1 MDLHYK
7 REVTV
12 GGLVILGLA
21 VFVLGTTWLGGKSF
35 KSEKLYQARFDRI
48 GTLQE
53 GSAVKISGYT
63 IGRIRKVE
71 LKGLGEVMVYFSVSA
86 TKVRL
91 MTDAHA
97 LDEEPLAFGDAW
109 MTLNPGSSTVALADD
124 GIIPGTLPGNFLDKA
139 QSLSD
144 QADSVMLG
152 VRAIANQNTADE
164 LHATLRSMQ
173 RALNAMAERVPGT
186 TEEANKT
193 LASLRHMTEQLDT
206 LLSSP
211 ALRRTIDRLDTLTG
225 NLSGMSAQFTTTGG
239 RLDTLLSGILKGQGT
254 LGKMATDS
262 GLYYDARSTSASLR
276 ALLDTLAKH
285 PGKITVQVK
294 MF

>member
-97 LDEEPLAFGDAW
+97 IDEEPLAFGDAW
-109 MTLNPGSSTVALADD
+109 MTLNPGSSTVPLADD
-124 GIIPGTLPGNFLDKA
+124 GVIPGTLPGTFLDKA
-139 QSLSD
+139 QGLSD
-144 QADSVMLG
+144 HADTVLLG
-152 VRAIANQNTADE
+152 VRALANQKTADE
-164 LHATLRSMQ
+164 LYATLRSMQ
-173 RALNAMAERVPGT
+173 RTLNVIAERLPQT
-186 TEEANKT
+186 TDEANKT
-193 LASLRHMTEQLDT
+193 LASLRHMTGQLDS
-206 LLSSP
+206 LISSP
-211 ALRRTIDRLDTLTG
+211 GLQRTTNRLDTLTG
-225 NLSGMSAQFTTTGG
+225 NLSTMSAQFTTTGA
-239 RLDTLLSGILKGQGT
+239 RLDSLLNMILKGQGT
-254 LGKMATDS
+254 LGKLATDS
-262 GLYYDARSTSASLR
+262 GLYNDARATSASLR
-276 ALLDTLAKH
+276 ALLDTLSKH

>member
-71 LKGLGEVMVYFSVSA
+71 LRGVGDVVVFFSVSA
-86 TKVRL
+86 GKVRL

-97 LDEEPLAFGDAW
+97 FDEEPVAFGDAW
-109 MTLNPGSSTVALADD
+109 MTLDPGTTGTPLADD
-124 GIIPGTLPGNFLDKA
+124 GVIPGALRLSFLDKA
-139 QSLSD
+139 QGLSD
-144 QADSVMLG
+144 RADSVMIG
-152 VRAIANQNTADE
+152 VQAIANQKTAEE
-164 LHATLRSMQ
+164 LTATLRSMQ
-173 RALNAMAERVPGT
+173 RTLNILAERLPQT
-186 TEEANKT
+186 TDEANKT
-193 LASLRHMTEQLDT
+193 LASLRHMTGQLDS
-206 LLSSP
+206 LISSP
-211 ALRRTIDRLDTLTG
+211 GLKRTTDRLDTLTS
-225 NLSGMSAQFTTTGG
+225 NLSGMSAQFTTTGA
-239 RLDTLLSGILKGQGT
+239 RLDSLLNGILKGQGT
-254 LGKMATDS
+254 LGKLATDS
-262 GLYYDARSTSASLR
+262 GLYNDARATSASLR